1 MCEKLKCQRDKN
13 LGRSRWPVEDEK
25 LGALPSGVKLLMDT
39 IHMIAYRAETQLM
52 NGVATKQGKKICNH
66 RSLVGLLKSV
76 ADIIRDLEN
85 GIL

>member
-1 MCEKLKCQRDKN
+1 
-13 LGRSRWPVEDEK
+13 
-25 LGALPSGVKLLMDT
+25 
-39 IHMIAYRAETQLM
+39 MIAYRAETQLM